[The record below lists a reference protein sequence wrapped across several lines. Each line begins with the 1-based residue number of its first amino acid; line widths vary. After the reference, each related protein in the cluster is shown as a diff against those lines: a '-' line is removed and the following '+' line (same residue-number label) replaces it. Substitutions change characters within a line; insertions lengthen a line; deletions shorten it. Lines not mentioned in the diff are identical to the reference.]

1 MTTQIQAKWAEL
13 EKGIIIT
20 LLCIQIGQVR
30 SFIVWNLRIWRN
42 WRTDTVILKHFHCAI
57 VRSSPCTERK
67 EQGPR
72 NCRKGGKGWRYFLT
86 QVWEFHF
93 ISPRLIQSRIRIWLL
108 VTKFPLLSAAPAP
121 SVSGQSPAPECQS
134 QSAED
139 RHRIRTPG
147 RGILQEKEIS
157 STLSLER
164 HQSKPN
170 NLELLR
176 RFR

>member
-57 VRSSPCTERK
+57 VRSSPTMNWKKRTRSKRLQKRER
-67 EQGPR
+67 EFDDFFSHTGER
-72 NCRKGGKGWRYFLT
+72 VSVHFSTRSSFLLD
-86 QVWEFHF
+86 VGC
-93 ISPRLIQSRIRIWLL
+93 SSQSS
-108 VTKFPLLSAAPAP
+108 LSSSLRCSG
-121 SVSGQSPAPECQS
+121 SVSKWPVSGSGVPEERS
-134 QSAED
+134 QSVED

-147 RGILQEKEIS
+147 REYYRRGNILHTFTRAS
-157 STLSLER
+157 SE
-164 HQSKPN
+164 
-170 NLELLR
+170 
-176 RFR
+176 